1 MDLRS
6 KFITFTKIIVSL
18 LLILYLFHKIGVNTI
33 LQEISSAKLSWIF
46 FGIFIFTISNLLGSF
61 QWYLFLKNAGVQLGY
76 LSVVR
81 YYYIGLFFNN
91 FFISNM
97 GGDFFR
103 FFYISRQNKNSSAAI
118 STVFLDR
125 FLGFTMLT
133 VLAVIAGIYWFST
146 FGFSKIWPALLI
158 LMACW
163 SFLILVLFNRKLG
176 HFFGF
181 LLKWFTPEKIL
192 IKLRDIYNLIYEFS
206 KNRRLVIFVFF
217 ISLSIQFI
225 RVMIHIV
232 AGKAIGVEAH
242 FISFLIFIPL
252 IALLSSLPI
261 SIGGLGIREQTGVLL
276 FKRVGV
282 AGALSASMEFLAYLL
297 TIISSL
303 PGIVFFILAD
313 KRRKSEQKA

>member
-1 MDLRS
+1 MRGKLITIS
-6 KFITFTKIIVSL
+6 KILVSF
-18 LLILYLFHKIGVNTI
+18 LLIYYLTQRIGVNTI
-33 LQEISSAKLSWIF
+33 IKEIGSAKLSWII
-46 FGIFIFTISNLLGSF
+46 FGLFIFTISNLLGSF
-61 QWYLFLKNAGVQLGY
+61 QWFLLLKNAGVHLKY
-76 LSVVR
+76 LQVVR

-103 FFYISRQNKNSSAAI
+103 FFYISRHNSNSSAAV

-133 VLAVIAGIYWFST
+133 VLAFLGGIYWFSS
-146 FGFSKIWPALLI
+146 FGFSKIWPAILI
-158 LMACW
+158 LMTCW
-163 SFLILVLFNRKLG
+163 ILIILVLFNRRIG

-181 LLKWFTPEKIL
+181 ILKWFTPEKIL

-206 KNRRLVIFVFF
+206 KNRRLVILVFF

-225 RVMIHIV
+225 RIMVHFV
-232 AGKAIGVEAH
+232 AGKAIGVDVN
-242 FISFLIFIPL
+242 FVTFLIFIPL
-252 IALLSSLPI
+252 IALLASLPI
-261 SIGGLGIREQTGVLL
+261 SIGGLGVREQTGVLL

-282 AGALSASMEFLAYLL
+282 VEALSASMEFLAYLL

-303 PGIVFFILAD
+303 PGIVLFISAD
-313 KRRKSEQKA
+313 KRRINNEEA